1 MGRARGAMAER
12 HCRCARASAHRAPGR
27 APGPY
32 LEAPALISCP
42 GINRADQRFLR
53 ALGWTSLRGV
63 MQLLLPLR
71 QLSLARRLLAMLATP
86 LAIGV
91 WERPYHSELVFY
103 ALCVSAFALHLRS
116 LGAQLAVRSLL
127 VLSFFVGVLN
137 GGKPFG
143 IVAAGVALLALGRAG
158 LGEHP
163 GSKFGPVKDRS
174 ALLAM
179 LVIGLMQ
186 IDLLLS
192 LVVRH
197 AAPFM
202 HGRRVAFD
210 LALAAFV
217 GLGLWGVFRL
227 RVWGLFVLPL
237 AGTVVAAL
245 GSLGS
250 HRLFGVVVLPLSDV
264 CGFPWLGIHSAALMI
279 PLAAAQIA
287 CSALVLRRAL
297 SGARRD

>member
-1 MGRARGAMAER
+1 MRPAPPAGQNGSVQRTPIFHDVQRG
-12 HCRCARASAHRAPGR
+12 SGSGFLRAPGR
-27 APGPY
+27 A
-32 LEAPALISCP
+32 
-42 GINRADQRFLR
+42 
-53 ALGWTSLRGV
+53 SLRGI
-63 MQLLLPLR
+63 MRLLLPLR

-86 LAIGV
+86 LAVGV
-91 WERPYHSELVFY
+91 WERTNHSDLVFY

-127 VLSFFVGVLN
+127 VLSLFVGVLN
-137 GGKPFG
+137 GAKPFG
-143 IVAAGVALLALGRAG
+143 IVAVGVALLALGRAG

-163 GSKFGPVKDRS
+163 GSKFVPIKGRS

-186 IDLLLS
+186 IELLLA

-197 AAPFM
+197 ADPFL

-210 LALAAFV
+210 LGWTVFV

-227 RVWGLFVLPL
+227 RVWGLLVLPF
-237 AGTVVAAL
+237 AGALVAAL

-250 HRLFGVVVLPLSDV
+250 HRLFGVVVLPLSDI
-264 CGFPWLGIHSAALMI
+264 CGFPWLGIHTAALMI

-297 SGARRD
+297 SG